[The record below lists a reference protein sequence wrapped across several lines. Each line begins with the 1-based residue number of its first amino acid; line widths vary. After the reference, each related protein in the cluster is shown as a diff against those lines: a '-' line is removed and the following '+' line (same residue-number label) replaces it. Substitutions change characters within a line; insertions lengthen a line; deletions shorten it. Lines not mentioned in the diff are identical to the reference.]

1 LNYSYKKNY
10 ISSVI
15 RRDMPYYLISGAF
28 LLIGVIVG
36 SISVKV
42 LDFSQK
48 KELVVYMN
56 KFFQLVTKED
66 VSNLSVFFQAIKNNF
81 QTVFFIWIL
90 SITVIGV
97 PVTLFI
103 ISFRG
108 FIIGFTIAFFV
119 EGFGVKGLLL
129 TLITILPQNLILI
142 PCLIVLSTISL
153 KYSLG
158 VLRKN
163 IGYKN
168 MNFPNYS
175 IVNYTITLGV
185 IFLVMS
191 ISAIYEA
198 FLSTTLIK
206 LVSNYFIIG

>member
-1 LNYSYKKNY
+1 
-10 ISSVI
+10 
-15 RRDMPYYLISGAF
+15 MPYYLISGVF
-28 LLIGVIVG
+28 LLIGVVVG

-66 VSNLSVFFQAIKNNF
+66 INNFSVFFQAIKNNF

-108 FIIGFTIAFFV
+108 FVIGFTIAFFV
-119 EGFGVKGLLL
+119 EGFGIKGLLL
-129 TLITILPQNLILI
+129 TIITILPQNLILI
-142 PCLIVLSTISL
+142 PCLIVISTISL
-153 KYSLG
+153 KYSVG

-163 IGYKN
+163 LGYKN
-168 MNFPNYS
+168 MNLPNFS
-175 IVNYTITLGV
+175 ILNYTITLGV
-185 IFLVMS
+185 IFLIMS
-191 ISAIYEA
+191 VGSIYEA
-198 FLSTTLIK
+198 FLSTALIK
-206 LVSNYFIIG
+206 MLSNYFMIG